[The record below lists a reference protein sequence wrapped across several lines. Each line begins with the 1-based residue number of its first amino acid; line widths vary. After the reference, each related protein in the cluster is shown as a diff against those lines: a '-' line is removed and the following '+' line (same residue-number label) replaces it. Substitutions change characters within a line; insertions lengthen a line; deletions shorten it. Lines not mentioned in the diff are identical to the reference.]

1 MSRISA
7 RLDTSKFDSAL
18 SNWYRFAEQRMER
31 AMLIAVDN
39 GRRKALSSIREA
51 GQGAGLGRL
60 FYGLGSSSD
69 LSTGKGVHRSTR
81 STMSASGVIF
91 IRSGSERTRGAI
103 QAYTQGAN
111 IAPVRAKYLW
121 ITSDDLPRVTRRY
134 RMTPERYNA
143 EGWDKKIGPLV
154 FVRLGGGRAL
164 LIVKN
169 AGVSAAGLS
178 RSARSLRKNGMP
190 RKGQIARENLI
201 AFIGIPRTARAARV
215 NVASIMAE
223 ISNELGPLFYQ
234 ALGRI

>member
-7 RLDTSKFDSAL
+7 RIDPGQFDAAF

-31 AMLIAVDN
+31 AMLLAVDG

-51 GQGAGLGRL
+51 GQGSGLGRL
-60 FYGLGSSSD
+60 FNGLGSSSD
-69 LSTGKGVHRSTR
+69 LSTGRGIHRSNGAV
-81 STMSASGVIF
+81 MSASGVIF

-103 QAYTQGAN
+103 EAYTEGAN

-134 RMTPERYNA
+134 RMTPARYNA

-169 AGVSAAGLS
+169 VGVSNAGKA

-190 RKGQIARENLI
+190 RKGQVARENLV
-201 AFIGIPRTARAARV
+201 AFIGIPRTSRQARV